1 MSLGKYKVTWETTEK
16 GEKLD
21 KKKETIVKSVLP
33 PKKGESRSLF
43 SSPSTKET
51 IVKVENLNAEATQD
65 VPQKKD
71 TLK

>member
-1 MSLGKYKVTWETTEK
+1 MGLGKYKVTWETTEK
-16 GEKLD
+16 GKKLD

-51 IVKVENLNAEATQD
+51 IIKVEDLHAEA
-65 VPQKKD
+65 KKD
-71 TLK
+71 LPKEKGKSK

>member
-1 MSLGKYKVTWETTEK
+1 MGLGKYKVTWETTEK

-21 KKKETIVKSVLP
+21 KIKETIVKSVLP

-51 IVKVENLNAEATQD
+51 IIKVEELNAD
-65 VPQKKD
+65 DQKDSPEK
-71 TLK
+71 KGGSK